1 MDGID
6 WTGLANGAGAAA
18 QPFQVWVL
26 PVLLGL
32 GLASATG
39 FRTFLPLLMLAVAAR
54 FELFGVQ
61 LNDHFAW
68 LGSLSAIGALGLAAT
83 AEFLGDKIPVV
94 DHALNAIGWVTRPL
108 AAALAA
114 GGMFWAL
121 DPTAAAIAGVIVGAP
136 TALLFTGAQG
146 GARLTST
153 ATTGGVFNPVVSFI
167 EDALAVGMVFLTFL
181 APILVPILL
190 IGLLV
195 LIYRLGRSIQR
206 ARTRLIGERPDPV

>member
-6 WTGLANGAGAAA
+6 WTGLASGAGAAA
-18 QPFQVWVL
+18 EPLQAWVL

-61 LNDHFAW
+61 LNDQVAW
-68 LGSLSAIGALGLAAT
+68 LGSTTAIGALALAAA

-94 DHALNAIGWVTRPL
+94 DHALNAVGWVTRPL
-108 AAALAA
+108 AGALAA
-114 GGMFWAL
+114 GGVFWAL
-121 DPTAAAIAGVIVGAP
+121 DPTAAAIAGLIVGAP

-153 ATTGGVFNPVVSFI
+153 ATTAGVLNPVVSLI
-167 EDALAVGMVFLTFL
+167 EDALTVGMVILTFL

-190 IGLLV
+190 IGLMV
-195 LIYRLGRSIQR
+195 LIFRLGRRIQR
-206 ARTRLIGERPDPV
+206 ARERLAAS